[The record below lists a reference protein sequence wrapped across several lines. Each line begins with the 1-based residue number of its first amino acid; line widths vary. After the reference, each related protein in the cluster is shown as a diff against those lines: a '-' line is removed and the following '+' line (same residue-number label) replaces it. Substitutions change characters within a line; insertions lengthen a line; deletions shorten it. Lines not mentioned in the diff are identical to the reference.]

1 MGPRYS
7 CSDGMCGADDCVNC
21 GRGYDEDMDES
32 SYDIEPDEPEEM
44 TDWEMDQVAS
54 NYFKRR

>member
-1 MGPRYS
+1 
-7 CSDGMCGADDCVNC
+7 MCGADDCVNC